1 MPLARCVAL
10 RRGAPAPVR
19 TVHLAETCVGHT
31 ARVSSMVRQAH
42 GALTGWVVGVTAD
55 RRHEEQIELLRRR
68 GARVVHAPTMRT
80 RPLGPDDEL
89 GEAIEAVIEQRPE
102 VIVLSTGIGVRGWLE
117 AAEALGRAD
126 ELRAVIGDAQL
137 VARGPKAAG
146 AAASEGWQLDWQ
158 ARTATATEVVEHLR
172 DTGIDGR
179 RVTALLD
186 GRSAPVLAEQ
196 LRTLGAEVVAVPVYR
211 WELPDDVEPVLR
223 LIDLIADGG
232 VDAVTFTSSPSI
244 WNLVRLATETGRQ
257 QQLQA
262 ALSGSVRVGPVC
274 ASTARNSGFARVVEP
289 ERARLG
295 AMVHTLGSEASSR
308 SATPVGPV
316 ELWLDGVD
324 AVVDGRVLSLG
335 ARERAVLDRLARR
348 PGAVV
353 SKTVL
358 RDEIWGGDTGL
369 HAVEVTVAR
378 LRERLTGELEIV
390 AVPRRGYR
398 LTPAAADGEL
408 PRTRRSG

>member
-1 MPLARCVAL
+1 
-10 RRGAPAPVR
+10 
-19 TVHLAETCVGHT
+19 
-31 ARVSSMVRQAH
+31 
-42 GALTGWVVGVTAD
+42 VGVTAD

-89 GEAIEAVIEQRPE
+89 GDAIDAVIDQRPE

-126 ELRAVIGDAQL
+126 ELRRVIGEARL

-146 AAASEGWQLDWQ
+146 AAASEGWALDWQ
-158 ARTATATEVVEHLR
+158 APSATATEVVGHLR
-172 DTGIDGR
+172 DTGVDGR
-179 RVTALLD
+179 RVAALLD

-196 LRTLGAEVVAVPVYR
+196 IRALGAEVVAVPVYR

-223 LIDLIADGG
+223 LIDLIVGGG

-244 WNLVRLATETGRQ
+244 WNLVRLAAEAGRQ

-262 ALSGSVRVGPVC
+262 ALSGPVRAVCVGPVC
-274 ASTARNSGFARVVEP
+274 ASTARDSGFARVVEP

-295 AMVHTLGSEASSR
+295 AMVHTLEAEASNR
-308 SATPVGPV
+308 VATPVDSV

-324 AVVDGRVLSLG
+324 AVIDGRVLSLG
-335 ARERAVLDRLARR
+335 ARERAVLDRLAQR

-353 SKTVL
+353 AKSVL
-358 RDEIWGGDTGL
+358 RDEIWGTDTGL

-378 LRERLTGELEIV
+378 LRERLAGRLEV
-390 AVPRRGYR
+390 LAVPRRGYR
-398 LTPAAADGEL
+398 LVSPAAAGEQT
-408 PRTRRSG
+408 RTRRSG

>member
-1 MPLARCVAL
+1 
-10 RRGAPAPVR
+10 
-19 TVHLAETCVGHT
+19 
-31 ARVSSMVRQAH
+31 
-42 GALTGWVVGVTAD
+42 
-55 RRHEEQIELLRRR
+55 
-68 GARVVHAPTMRT
+68 MRT

-158 ARTATATEVVEHLR
+158 APTATATEVVEHLR

-179 RVTALLD
+179 HVTALLD

-196 LRTLGAEVVAVPVYR
+196 LWALGAQVVAVPVYR
-211 WELPDDVEPVLR
+211 WELPDDIEPVLR
-223 LIDLIADGG
+223 LIDLVIDGG

-244 WNLVRLATETGRQ
+244 WNLIRLAAEAGRQ
-257 QQLQA
+257 QPLQA
-262 ALSGSVRVGPVC
+262 ALSGPVRAVCVGPVC
-274 ASTARNSGFARVVEP
+274 ASTARDSGFARVIEP

-295 AMVHTLGSEASSR
+295 AMVHTLGAEASHRTS
-308 SATPVGPV
+308 TPVGPV

-324 AVVDGRVLSLG
+324 AVIDGRVLSLG
-335 ARERAVLDRLARR
+335 RGNRAVLDRLARR

-353 SKTVL
+353 AKTVF

-378 LRERLTGELEIV
+378 LRERLTGKLEIGRG
-390 AVPRRGYR
+390 AATGVP
-398 LTPAAADGEL
+398 AD
-408 PRTRRSG
+408 RSGGRR

>member
-1 MPLARCVAL
+1 M
-10 RRGAPAPVR
+10 
-19 TVHLAETCVGHT
+19 
-31 ARVSSMVRQAH
+31 
-42 GALTGWVVGVTAD
+42 TGWVVGVTAD

-117 AAEALGRAD
+117 AAEALGWAD
-126 ELRAVIGDAQL
+126 ELRRVIGEARL

-158 ARTATATEVVEHLR
+158 APTATATEVVEHLC
-172 DTGIDGR
+172 DTGVDGR
-179 RVTALLD
+179 RVAALLD

-196 LRTLGAEVVAVPVYR
+196 IRALGAEVVAVPVYR

-223 LIDLIADGG
+223 LIDLIVDGG

-244 WNLVRLATETGRQ
+244 WNLVRLAAEAGRQ
-257 QQLQA
+257 QPLQA
-262 ALSGSVRVGPVC
+262 ALSGPVRAVCVGPVC
-274 ASTARNSGFARVVEP
+274 ASTARDSGFARVIEP
-289 ERARLG
+289 GRARLG
-295 AMVHTLGSEASSR
+295 AMVHKLEAEAAHR
-308 SATPVGPV
+308 AATSVGPV
-316 ELWLDGVD
+316 DLWLDGVD
-324 AVVDGRVLSLG
+324 AVIDGRVLSLG

-353 SKTVL
+353 AKSVL

-378 LRERLTGELEIV
+378 LRDRVAGKLEVV

-398 LTPAAADGEL
+398 LVAAAVDGEL
-408 PRTRRSG
+408 PLTRRSG

>member
-1 MPLARCVAL
+1 
-10 RRGAPAPVR
+10 
-19 TVHLAETCVGHT
+19 
-31 ARVSSMVRQAH
+31 MVRQAH

-223 LIDLIADGG
+223 LRIEALTSTVFDEQVERLAFDPFRKPESSAGPATHVDRCVPAADELGQQHRKSFIGAGHTPPAVARRVNGVLQPRSTSPRRCCGGLDHQPGPDQLGEVLADGVVVQAEVIGQFGDTDRCVG
-232 VDAVTFTSSPSI
+232 VGEVLEDRMAGRVAERPSLDLQRRHRCHVDDGSGGLKSAI
-244 WNLVRLATETGRQ
+244 TNDTGRM
-257 QQLQA
+257 LA
-262 ALSGSVRVGPVC
+262 NPLVP
-274 ASTARNSGFARVVEP
+274 ASEIDSCRP
-289 ERARLG
+289 
-295 AMVHTLGSEASSR
+295 
-308 SATPVGPV
+308 
-316 ELWLDGVD
+316 
-324 AVVDGRVLSLG
+324 VVDLG
-335 ARERAVLDRLARR
+335 HF
-348 PGAVV
+348 P
-353 SKTVL
+353 L
-358 RDEIWGGDTGL
+358 RGG
-369 HAVEVTVAR
+369 
-378 LRERLTGELEIV
+378 
-390 AVPRRGYR
+390 
-398 LTPAAADGEL
+398 
-408 PRTRRSG
+408 S

>member
-1 MPLARCVAL
+1 MSLDRRWRGRCVHL
-10 RRGAPAPVR
+10 LETSV
-19 TVHLAETCVGHT
+19 VHTR
-31 ARVSSMVRQAH
+31 RVSSRQAQQF

-68 GARVVHAPTMRT
+68 GARVLHAPTLRT
-80 RPLGPDDEL
+80 RPLGPDDVL
-89 GEAIEAVIEQRPE
+89 GEAIEAVIAQRPE

-117 AAEALGRAD
+117 ALGRAD
-126 ELRAVIGDAQL
+126 ELREVIGEARL

-146 AAASEGWQLDWQ
+146 AAASEGWQLEWQ
-158 ARTATATEVVEHLR
+158 APSATATEVVDHLR
-172 DTGIDGR
+172 ATGVDGR
-179 RVTALLD
+179 RVAALLD

-196 LRTLGAEVVAVPVYR
+196 LRALGAEVVAVPVYR

-223 LIDLIADGG
+223 LIDLIVGGG

-244 WNLVRLATETGRQ
+244 WNLVRLAAEAGCQ

-262 ALSGSVRVGPVC
+262 ALSGPVRAVCVGPVC
-274 ASTARNSGFARVVEP
+274 AGTARDSGLARVIEP

-295 AMVHTLGSEASSR
+295 AMVHTLDAEASR
-308 SATPVGPV
+308 RVATSVGPV
-316 ELWLDGVD
+316 DLWLDGAD
-324 AVVDGRVLSLG
+324 AVIDGRVVSLG

-353 SKTVL
+353 AKSLL
-358 RDEIWGGDTGL
+358 RDEIWGSGTGL

-378 LRERLTGELEIV
+378 LRERLADRLEV
-390 AVPRRGYR
+390 LAMPRRGYR
-398 LTPAAADGEL
+398 LVAAAIEDEQ